1 VGLDSLGDPLYPQLG
16 NSGYDAQHYT
26 LDLAVNMET
35 NVISGTATIRAL
47 ATQDLDAF
55 NLDLEGLEVGSVAVT
70 GEQATVMRERGEMRV
85 APAGPLKANEEFT
98 VVVAYRGVPE
108 GSLLEGTPVTIGWTR
123 YDKGVYVASEP
134 SGASTWYPVNDH
146 PCDKA
151 TYTMRIAVPD
161 PYVVAAN
168 GLLKEMVEGGDT
180 TTYVWESTQPMA
192 SYLVTVNIA
201 EFTRQEQTSK
211 AGVPIRNYFPARIA
225 DDVDDPFA
233 RTPEMV
239 DYLGSIFGPYP
250 FDAYGVVVADTN
262 LGFALETQTL
272 SLFGRGV
279 ATRNAEAEEVVVH
292 ELAHQW
298 FGDSVSL
305 ESWRDIWLNEG
316 FATYAQWLWL
326 EQTEGRAAYNA
337 RIDEMHQVV
346 NEEAPPPPGNP
357 PADNLFN
364 PGVYLR
370 GGLTLHALRQQVGDA
385 AFFNILKTYAERY
398 KYGNASTNDF
408 IALSEEVSGQK
419 LEELFDAW
427 LYAADMPELR

>member
-1 VGLDSLGDPLYPQLG
+1 LG

-35 NVISGTATIRAL
+35 DVISGSATIRAL

-55 NLDLEGLEVGSVAVT
+55 NLDLEGLEVGSVAVN
-70 GEQATVMRERGEMRV
+70 GQQAIVMREKGEMRI
-85 APAGPLKANEEFT
+85 APAAPLKANEEFT
-98 VVVAYRGVPE
+98 IVVAYRGVPE
-108 GSLLEGTPVTIGWTR
+108 GSQLEGTPVTIGWTR

-151 TYTMRIAVPD
+151 TYTMRITVPD

-168 GLLKEMVEGGDT
+168 GLLKEMVEAGDT

-211 AGVPIRNYFPARIA
+211 AGVPVRNYFPARIA
-225 DDVDDPFA
+225 DDLDDAFA
-233 RTPEMV
+233 RTPDMV

-250 FDAYGVVVADTN
+250 FDAYGVVVADTD

-298 FGDSVSL
+298 FGDSISL

-326 EQTEGRAAYNA
+326 EQTEGRVAYNA

-346 NEEAPPPPGNP
+346 KEEAPPPPGNP
-357 PADNLFN
+357 PADDLFN
-364 PGVYLR
+364 AGVYLR

-385 AFFNILKTYAERY
+385 AFFNILKTYAGRY